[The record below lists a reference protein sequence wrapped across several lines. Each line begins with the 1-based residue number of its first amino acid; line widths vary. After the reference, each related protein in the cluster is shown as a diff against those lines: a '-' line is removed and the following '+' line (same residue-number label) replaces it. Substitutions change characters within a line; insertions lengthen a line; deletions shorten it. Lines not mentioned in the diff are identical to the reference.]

1 MPAMSNQNPAFGPQA
16 GSLPE
21 AAPVPAKKRLEK
33 IGLVCMILGLLE
45 VLFSLLKVAG
55 PITGTSGLETQKK
68 IFESF
73 PAGKGAPPMSELF
86 DAAADLVKKITMWE
100 AGRGLLFLAA
110 SGYLVWIAI
119 RLQRGEAQALH
130 AARSWTWWALGVVAL
145 SAMVQ
150 VMVTVPATL
159 EYTRRITSMLPMPP
173 ASSSGGAPPFDVK
186 KFMETITLISTI
198 VSVGIGSIVMSIWP
212 VALYVWAGKLVRALE
227 PAPEG

>member
-1 MPAMSNQNPAFGPQA
+1 MPAMSNPSPAFGPQA

-73 PAGKGAPPMSELF
+73 PAGKGAPPMNELF

-100 AGRGLLFLAA
+100 
-110 SGYLVWIAI
+110 
-119 RLQRGEAQALH
+119 
-130 AARSWTWWALGVVAL
+130 
-145 SAMVQ
+145 
-150 VMVTVPATL
+150 
-159 EYTRRITSMLPMPP
+159 
-173 ASSSGGAPPFDVK
+173 
-186 KFMETITLISTI
+186 
-198 VSVGIGSIVMSIWP
+198 
-212 VALYVWAGKLVRALE
+212 
-227 PAPEG
+227 